1 MHSLKI
7 VIAGGSLGGLFAAAL
22 LHAAGHEVTVFERS
36 KHGLEGR
43 GAGLVGQRE
52 IFAILRAVGCEHVAR
67 IGVVARERIFLDQ
80 GGQII
85 ERHETPQMQISWD
98 ILFRSFRE
106 RLPDRNY
113 LQGREVVS
121 ASEHGGAA
129 YLTFS
134 DGITVEADLV
144 IGVDGVGSIVRKA
157 VAGDDA
163 APVYAGYAAWRGL
176 YPEVDLPN
184 SAAET
189 LRERFAFFNMHRSH
203 ILGYLVAG
211 PDGSLEAGR
220 RRYNWVWYRTL
231 SDADG
236 SLARALTDASGHVHQ
251 YSLPAGAMP
260 DAARDDLVRVAEETL
275 PPQFATA
282 ISAERSPF
290 IQAIFDYAA
299 PMMVTK
305 RIALLGDAAFV
316 VRPHTAMGVSKAAG
330 DAIAL
335 SYALAQADDLAT
347 ALAAYDATRRVAGN
361 EIAAYGRRL
370 GAPFV

>member
-1 MHSLKI
+1 MTLRRY
-7 VIAGGSLGGLFAAAL
+7 
-22 LHAAGHEVTVFERS
+22 TRDTR
-36 KHGLEGR
+36 R
-43 GAGLVGQRE
+43 GAVFTR
-52 IFAILRAVGCEHVAR
+52 R
-67 IGVVARERIFLDQ
+67 
-80 GGQII
+80 
-85 ERHETPQMQISWD
+85 W
-98 ILFRSFRE
+98 
-106 RLPDRNY
+106 N
-113 LQGREVVS
+113 
-121 ASEHGGAA
+121 
-129 YLTFS
+129 
-134 DGITVEADLV
+134 
-144 IGVDGVGSIVRKA
+144 
-157 VAGDDA
+157 
-163 APVYAGYAAWRGL
+163 
-176 YPEVDLPN
+176 LPN

-236 SLARALTDASGHVHQ
+236 ALERALTDASGHVHQ

-260 DAARDDLVRVAEETL
+260 DAARDKLVRVAEETL

-282 ISAERSPF
+282 VSAERSPF

-330 DAIAL
+330 DALAL

-347 ALAAYDATRRVAGN
+347 ALAAYDATRRAAGN
-361 EIAAYGRRL
+361 EIVAYGRRL
-370 GAPFV
+370 GGVIHLSFPLEGRLAYSADDRFWREAVIHLGYDFVPSRCPCYGNRAGA